1 MAKRM
6 PIHPFI
12 KNHRKS
18 IRFSMKKINWWNVVL
33 EVVRVIVPALTE
45 ERRKEL
51 VKKVKQE
58 SEQAKISIRNIR
70 RKTNDDVKKL
80 KDKSVPEDEVKQVEK
95 EIQDITDKFIAE
107 CDKIYAAKEKEIM
120 TV

>member
-33 EVVRVIVPALTE
+33 EVVRVIVAAL
-45 ERRKEL
+45 
-51 VKKVKQE
+51 
-58 SEQAKISIRNIR
+58 SGAG
-70 RKTNDDVKKL
+70 
-80 KDKSVPEDEVKQVEK
+80 
-95 EIQDITDKFIAE
+95 
-107 CDKIYAAKEKEIM
+107 AATM
-120 TV
+120 M